1 MTDKNILNGPTKSYH
16 DVNGPSII
24 KSPSVNNYFLEKESM
39 MLKAFE
45 ELGEEIREDP
55 NVPDEIGQSKNFS
68 STVATGA
75 EIILSTGEKIEVC
88 ANKEVIVSAGVF
100 KSPQLLMLSGV
111 GPREVLEKF
120 DIPVVMENPKVGRNF
135 HDHTFAAMAVTGELN
150 PATSL
155 DTALSL
161 IDLGTFPLPLTTGWL
176 NVDKQS
182 TENSGLIQHV
192 TFAFGSLSP
201 ILFYA
206 CPVTFN
212 YNKTVCGA
220 IFKEN
225 ILREVVFNNVALV
238 NPKSRGYVT
247 LNSAD
252 PMDAPLIFGNT
263 FEVESDLEML
273 AEGCQR
279 VYDLTKTSY
288 FKKVGGCFI
297 RPPLPEC
304 DSLDFGSK
312 SYWKCYAR
320 VMANSLY
327 QPAGTCMM
335 DPNGVVDSDL
345 KVHGL
350 EDTGGRRQRNAE
362 IAVGLHERSC
372 PGDSRAQ
379 LISLKRALS
388 MRLF

>member
-1 MTDKNILNGPTKSYH
+1 MT
-16 DVNGPSII
+16 
-24 KSPSVNNYFLEKESM
+24 
-39 MLKAFE
+39 
-45 ELGEEIREDP
+45 
-55 NVPDEIGQSKNFS
+55 
-68 STVATGA
+68 
-75 EIILSTGEKIEVC
+75 
-88 ANKEVIVSAGVF
+88 
-100 KSPQLLMLSGV
+100 
-111 GPREVLEKF
+111 
-120 DIPVVMENPKVGRNF
+120 
-135 HDHTFAAMAVTGELN
+135 TFAAMAVTGELN
-150 PATSL
+150 PATSGHSTVT
-155 DTALSL
+155 DRPRDLSV
-161 IDLGTFPLPLTTGWL
+161 TTYTGWF

-350 EDTGGRRQRNAE
+350 EKIRVVDASVMPKSPSGFTSAVVQVIAE
-362 IAVGLHERSC
+362 
-372 PGDSRAQ
+372 RAAD
-379 LISLKRALS
+379 IIKKEHCVE
-388 MRLF
+388 